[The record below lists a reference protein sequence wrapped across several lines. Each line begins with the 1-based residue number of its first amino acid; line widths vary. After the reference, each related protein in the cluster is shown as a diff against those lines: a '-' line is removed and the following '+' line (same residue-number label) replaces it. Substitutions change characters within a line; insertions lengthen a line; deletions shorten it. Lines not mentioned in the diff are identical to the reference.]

1 MKGRNALT
9 VNGEKITL
17 TESLTVSQY
26 LEKNNYKQG
35 RIAVEINEEILPK
48 SQYETRTL
56 CESDRVE
63 IVTFMGGG

>member
-1 MKGRNALT
+1 MT
-9 VNGEKITL
+9 VNGEQITL
-17 TESLTVSQY
+17 TEPLTVSQY
-26 LEKNNYKQG
+26 LKNNNYMQG
-35 RIAVEINEEILPK
+35 RIAVEINEEIVPK

>member
-1 MKGRNALT
+1 MT
-9 VNGEKITL
+9 VNGEQITL
-17 TESLTVSQY
+17 TEPVTVSQY
-26 LEKNNYKQG
+26 LKNSGFTQN
-35 RIAVEINEEILPK
+35 RIAVEINEEIVPK

>member
-1 MKGRNALT
+1 MT
-9 VNGEKITL
+9 INGENVTLGREITISEYL
-17 TESLTVSQY
+17 KEKGYKTE
-26 LEKNNYKQG
+26 

-48 SQYETRTL
+48 SQYETRKL

>member
-1 MKGRNALT
+1 MTINGENVTLDREIT
-9 VNGEKITL
+9 VNEYLKEKGYK
-17 TESLTVSQY
+17 TE
-26 LEKNNYKQG
+26 

-48 SQYETRTL
+48 SQYGTRKL

>member
-1 MKGRNALT
+1 MT
-9 VNGEKITL
+9 VNGEQVTL
-17 TESLTVSQY
+17 AEPLTVSQY
-26 LEKNNYKQG
+26 LERNSYRQG
-35 RIAVEINEEILPK
+35 RIAVEINEEIVPK

>member
-1 MKGRNALT
+1 MT
-9 VNGEKITL
+9 VNGEQVTL
-17 TESLTVSQY
+17 AEPLTVSQY
-26 LEKNNYKQG
+26 LERNNYRQG
-35 RIAVEINEEILPK
+35 RIAVEINEEIVPK